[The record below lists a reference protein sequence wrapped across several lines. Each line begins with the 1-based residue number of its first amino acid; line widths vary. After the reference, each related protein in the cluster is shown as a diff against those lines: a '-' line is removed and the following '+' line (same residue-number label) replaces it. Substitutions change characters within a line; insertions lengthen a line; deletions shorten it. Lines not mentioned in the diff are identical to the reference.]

1 MFFIKKPEERK
12 LGEIVGHIGI
22 VKLEQDQEP
31 YLIHAS
37 GTKER
42 GGMVK
47 KVLLKDYVS
56 QMPFIGVKITRID

>member
-1 MFFIKKPEERK
+1 
-12 LGEIVGHIGI
+12 V
-22 VKLEQDQEP
+22 EQDEKA

-56 QMPFIGVKITRID
+56 QMPFIGVKITRIH